1 MKLSVELRGENF
13 RGILFIFHG
22 GKSGYLQSDQ
32 KYLQTVFDKNV
43 KIKRITD
50 RKPVEGAR

>member
-1 MKLSVELRGENF
+1 MKLSMELRGEKF

-22 GKSGYLQSDQ
+22 GKSGYLQSVQ
-32 KYLQTVFDKNV
+32 KYLRTDV